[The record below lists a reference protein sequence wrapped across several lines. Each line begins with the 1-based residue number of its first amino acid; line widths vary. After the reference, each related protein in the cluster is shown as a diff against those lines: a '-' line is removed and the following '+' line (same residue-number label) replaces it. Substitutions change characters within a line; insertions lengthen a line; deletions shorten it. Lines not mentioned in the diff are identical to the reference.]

1 MEILIVIGFIVA
13 IVVVV
18 LWVRHALR
26 SMRPEAPSIHP
37 AGQGPLQ
44 PAAQP
49 TVVTAE
55 AAQEIER
62 LLSQGQKLPAIKLMR
77 EQTGLGLAETKN
89 LIDTWPNA
97 VAVAQRRFAP
107 YAASP
112 TIAVPPPGVGGGLSA
127 DVIAQIDHLVAADQK
142 IHSIKLYRAATG
154 VGLKEAKDRI
164 DGWVPRGSAS

>member
-1 MEILIVIGFIVA
+1 MEILIVIGFIVV

-49 TVVTAE
+49 TAVTAE
-55 AAQEIER
+55 AAHEIER
-62 LLSQGQKLPAIKLMR
+62 LLSQGQKITAIKLMR
-77 EQTGLGLAETKN
+77 EQTGLGLAEAKN
-89 LIDTWPNA
+89 LIDTWPNG
-97 VAVAQRRFAP
+97 VSVAQRRFAP
-107 YAASP
+107 YLASP
-112 TIAVPPPGVGGGLSA
+112 TAAVPPPAPRGVLPP
-127 DVIAQIDHLVAADQK
+127 DIIAQIDHLVAADQK
-142 IHSIKLYRAATG
+142 IHAIKLFRAATG

-164 DGWVPRGSAS
+164 DAWVPRGNAN